1 MKREWINNYIEENY
15 PEQMNDILLADGFEE
30 AFMGVVE
37 SFGSVPKACYD
48 SQKCLDILVERDGM
62 DLGEALEYMNFN
74 VVGAYAGEYTPAFIF
89 PFDEEWDKHSFNE
102 GDEGDNDYLG

>member
-1 MKREWINNYIEENY
+1 MKKEWINNYIEENY

-37 SFGSVPKACYD
+37 GFGVAPKACYD
-48 SQKCLDILVERDGM
+48 SKKCLDILVERDGM

-74 VVGAYAGEYTPAFIF
+74 VVGAYVGEYTPVFIF
-89 PFDEEWDKHSFNE
+89 PFDEEWDKHPL
-102 GDEGDNDYLG
+102 DMDDNDYLG